1 MIEKKLHY
9 DLLKNL
15 REGKKIPAL
24 VYVKSNRDLAY
35 ATAYYGDVKKF
46 PIIGAVG
53 VELNF
58 ADAIT
63 LSMSD
68 RIDYI
73 ASETKASTLM
83 VGDVESMNLDKAL
96 VSARIKKIN
105 GMSRRVS
112 ISGEVSGQSLT
123 VAKGLDGRGVGLCV
137 LDTGLNPHID
147 LWFPK
152 CRLKCFKDLVNG
164 IDAPYDDNGH
174 GTFVSGVAAG
184 GGIMSAKKVIGVA
197 PKADLISVK
206 AISENGSAGAFK
218 ILEGMQWILDN
229 KDKYNIKVVCMS
241 FGADPVDKDPLILG
255 AEALVKNGICVVVAS
270 GNSGNGNL
278 KSPAISPYV
287 LSVGAVDDKFNV
299 AEFTSRGVM
308 KGNVKP
314 DVYAK
319 GVKVIGLGENG
330 YVKMSGTSVS
340 APYVAGACCLLKQKY
355 PDMSPLEIKRN
366 VLLEA
371 ENHNGIKIID
381 FVL

>member
-123 VAKGLDGRGVGLCV
+123 VAKV
-137 LDTGLNPHID
+137 
-147 LWFPK
+147 
-152 CRLKCFKDLVNG
+152 
-164 IDAPYDDNGH
+164 
-174 GTFVSGVAAG
+174 
-184 GGIMSAKKVIGVA
+184 
-197 PKADLISVK
+197 
-206 AISENGSAGAFK
+206 
-218 ILEGMQWILDN
+218 
-229 KDKYNIKVVCMS
+229 
-241 FGADPVDKDPLILG
+241 
-255 AEALVKNGICVVVAS
+255 
-270 GNSGNGNL
+270 
-278 KSPAISPYV
+278 
-287 LSVGAVDDKFNV
+287 
-299 AEFTSRGVM
+299 
-308 KGNVKP
+308 
-314 DVYAK
+314 
-319 GVKVIGLGENG
+319 
-330 YVKMSGTSVS
+330 
-340 APYVAGACCLLKQKY
+340 
-355 PDMSPLEIKRN
+355 
-366 VLLEA
+366 
-371 ENHNGIKIID
+371 
-381 FVL
+381 